1 MKKVTPV
8 WNESRN
14 RWEARLQVDGSRRLF
29 TSKVPGKKGQA
40 EVIRKV
46 EAFSVGAVL
55 ADLTVNKAWVEYLED
70 VLARSSSE
78 NYRNIECFG
87 RLYILPVVGKKKLM
101 SLTPVKWQACINN
114 AKSQTGEPLA
124 KKTLQNIRGTISA
137 FITYCHRAGYVENRD
152 LSLYIPVGHEIK
164 SKEVLQPD
172 QVRRMFTDEVSGDWF
187 VNCWRFMLLTG
198 LRPGEALG
206 LQWSDIANECITIKR
221 SVNSRGQLTPGK
233 NKNARRLIPL
243 SELALNVLADQK
255 KKTEE
260 LGSEWVFCN
269 HYGDMP
275 KQSITFDYYKR
286 TAAVLGAPATSP
298 YSLRH
303 TFVSMLKNAIPEQML
318 KSIVGHSVSMD
329 TFGVYG
335 HTMEGDQQAL
345 SAALNSFFGASRIT
359 SEELPSESSGVQIT
373 RLGAA
378 K

>member
-1 MKKVTPV
+1 MKILTPK
-8 WNESRN
+8 WNESRQY
-14 RWEARLQVDGSRRLF
+14 WELFLQIDGVRKHFVSRKNGRA
-29 TSKVPGKKGQA
+29 GHA
-40 EVIRKV
+40 EVLRKA
-46 EAFSVGAVL
+46 EAFALGNVL
-55 ADLTVNKAWVEYLED
+55 ADLTVNVAWSQYLDD
-70 VLARSSSE
+70 VIARSSSE
-78 NYRNIECFG
+78 NFRNIECYG
-87 RLYILPVVGKKKLM
+87 RLYILPIVGKKKLL
-101 SLTPVKWQACINN
+101 SLTPVKWQECINS
-114 AKSQTGEPLA
+114 AKGKGGEVLS

-137 FITYCHRAGYVENRD
+137 FVTYCHRAGYVESRE
-152 LSLYIPVGHEIK
+152 LSLYIPVGHEVK
-164 SKEVLQPD
+164 SKEILQPD
-172 QVRRMFTDEVSGDWF
+172 QVRRMFTAEVASDWF

-206 LQWSDIANECITIKR
+206 LQWSDIANECITINR

-233 NKNARRLIPL
+233 NKNARRLVPL

-255 KKTEE
+255 NKTAA
-260 LGSEWVFCN
+260 LASEWVFCN

-275 KQSITFDYYKR
+275 KQTITFDYYKR

-335 HTMEGDQQAL
+335 HTMDGDRQAL

-359 SEELPSESSGVQIT
+359 SEELPSEPSGVQIT
-373 RLGAA
+373 RLGG
-378 K
+378 